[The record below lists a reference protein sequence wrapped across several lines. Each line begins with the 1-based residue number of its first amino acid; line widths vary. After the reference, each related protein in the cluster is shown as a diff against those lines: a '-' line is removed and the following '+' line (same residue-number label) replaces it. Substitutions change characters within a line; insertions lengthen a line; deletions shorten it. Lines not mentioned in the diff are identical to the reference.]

1 MSEIKAASKKSPEE
15 KESVEKKS
23 GWKNSKSVKFIAI
36 AIVIAVFINSL
47 FKILGAGLPYF
58 YKDLIYEYQTKKVKA
73 DINVKG
79 YHQEELESDLIVWE
93 ASFESWDM
101 NKRTAFSQLKRD
113 RKEIKRFLTDKGIK
127 DSEITFKATW
137 DRQNWDHEDE
147 LIEGST
153 TRTNEIDIFR
163 GWTLGQTLIIESNNV
178 DLVEEACNEITDLI
192 ESDINISSG
201 APKYYYTNLEDQK
214 IATIEAAAEDG
225 LLRAKTAVEGGDGE
239 LGELQET
246 SIGTFQILGKNS
258 DEDISWGGSFN
269 TSHKIKTI
277 SVTVNQRYSVE

>member
-1 MSEIKAASKKSPEE
+1 MSEIKTKAASKKSPA
-15 KESVEKKS
+15 KKDS
-23 GWKNSKSVKFIAI
+23 GWKNTKSVKFIAI

-47 FKILGAGLPYF
+47 FKILGAGLPYI

-73 DINVKG
+73 DISVKG

-93 ASFESWDM
+93 ASFEAWDS
-101 NKRTAFSQLKRD
+101 NTDRQPAFSQLKKD
-113 RKEIKRFLTDKGIK
+113 EEKIKNFLINEIGIPEN
-127 DSEITFKATW
+127 EITFKATW
-137 DRQNWDHEDE
+137 DRQNWEYEDE

-153 TRTNEIDIFR
+153 TRTNEKKIWR
-163 GWTLGQTLIIESNNV
+163 GWTLGRTLIVESNDV
-178 DLVEEACNEITDLI
+178 KTVEKACNKITDLI
-192 ESDINISSG
+192 KSDINISSG
-201 APKYYYTNLEDQK
+201 APKYYYTKLEEKK
-214 IATIEAAAEDG
+214 IATIKAAAEDG
-225 LLRAKTAVEGGDGE
+225 NLRAQTAVEGGGGI

>member
-1 MSEIKAASKKSPEE
+1 MSEIKDASQKSSEE

-58 YKDLIYEYQTKKVKA
+58 YKDLIYEYQTKKIKA

-113 RKEIKRFLTDKGIK
+113 REEIKRFLTNKGIK
-127 DSEITFKATW
+127 ESEITFKATW

>member
-113 RKEIKRFLTDKGIK
+113 REEIKRFLTNKGIK
-127 DSEITFKATW
+127 ESEITFKATW

>member
-1 MSEIKAASKKSPEE
+1 MSEIKDASKKSSEE

>member
-1 MSEIKAASKKSPEE
+1 MSEIKDASKKSPEE

-127 DSEITFKATW
+127 ESEITFKATW

-153 TRTNEIDIFR
+153 TRTNEIDIWK